1 MYDEKD
7 YENLR
12 NAEVDHLMAQHIA
25 QLFLRDVLAVFEEEV
40 DQVNEEGTDH
50 VELVLKENW
59 PTIKLKPPLSSTLGW
74 RVEFRPCEL
83 QITDFENAAIACFM
97 ALLARITVIYNLNF
111 LIPIS
116 KLDENMQTAQK
127 RNACTAERF
136 WFRKEIFGKPRNNQR
151 GPIDNEFV
159 LLTIDQIMS
168 GNGSWF
174 LGLIPLMKRYL
185 TSMDID
191 FETRNT
197 IKSYLGLI
205 QQRASGGLMTTASWI
220 RKEITSHPEYKY
232 GFWTK
237 MTVS

>member
-1 MYDEKD
+1 MPVVYVEQD

-25 QLFLRDVLAVFEEEV
+25 QLFLRDILAVFEEGA
-40 DQVNEEGTDH
+40 DHDNEQDTDH

-59 PTIKLKPPLSSTLGW
+59 PTIKLKPPLNSDLGW
-74 RVEFRPCEL
+74 RIEFRPCEL

-116 KLDENMQTAQK
+116 KIDENMQTAQK
-127 RNACTAERF
+127 RNACITERF
-136 WFRKEIFGKPRNNQR
+136 WFRKEVFGTPKKNVR

-159 LLTIDQIMS
+159 LLTIDQIM
-168 GNGSWF
+168 NGYGSSF
-174 LGLIPLMKRYL
+174 IGLIPLMKRYL

-191 FETRNT
+191 FETHNT
-197 IKSYLGLI
+197 IKSYMGLI
-205 QQRASGGLMTTASWI
+205 QQRASGKLMTTASWI
-220 RKEITSHPEYKY
+220 RKEITNHPEYKY
-232 GFWTK
+232 GLFGK
-237 MTVS
+237 A